1 MKIFSRGDKFV
12 VILVIFLAIASYIL
26 FSLFLFGDRADTLE
40 IFAEGK
46 LYASY
51 NLVSAKEEVVEIKT
65 KYGTNLLKINQNGA
79 EMIKASCPDK
89 RDVKMG
95 KITKA
100 GQVLICV
107 PNRVVVKLTSQNNT
121 EVDRVTY

>member
-1 MKIFSRGDKFV
+1 MRFFSKGDKFIIFF
-12 VILVIFLAIASYIL
+12 VILLAVISYVL
-26 FSLFLFGDRADTLE
+26 FSVFLFGDIAETLE
-40 IFAEGK
+40 VFADGK
-46 LYASY
+46 LYATY

-107 PNRVVVKLTSQNNT
+107 PNRVVVKLTSQKKA

>member
-1 MKIFSRGDKFV
+1 MKIFSNGDKVIIFFV
-12 VILVIFLAIASYIL
+12 MFIAVISYVL
-26 FSLFLFGDRADTLE
+26 FSVFLFDDRADTIE
-40 IFAEGK
+40 IFTDGK

-51 NLVSAKEEVVEIKT
+51 NLASAKDEVVEIKT
-65 KYGTNLLKINQNGA
+65 KYGTNQLKISQNGA

-107 PNRVVVKLTSQNNT
+107 PNRVVVKLTSQKKA